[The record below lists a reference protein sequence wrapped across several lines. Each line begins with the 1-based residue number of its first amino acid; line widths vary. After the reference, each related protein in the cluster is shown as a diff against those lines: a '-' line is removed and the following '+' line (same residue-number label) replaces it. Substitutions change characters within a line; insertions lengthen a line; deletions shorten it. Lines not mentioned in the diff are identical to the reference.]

1 MDELQDDWD
10 DNQLKIKAIEFYN
23 KYKKDEELLRII
35 QSKEFVDIISRLY
48 NLTRTNANKFLIKNY
63 SSIEDKRRIMEEKD
77 SMNQYKFISLKDKSE
92 ILEIY
97 KDNKLIAYA
106 LVSYESEVDF
116 GKYIFLHFI
125 NFINNEDSSNY
136 KKLEKL
142 IIEKLKNRQVL
153 YFDRTISFQYDHTK
167 EEKVLEEINNMGYM
181 CIWKNCKVELDIS
194 RCNKLTV
201 EGDIKKVQSIGLD
214 YTGIGKVIPTRFENK
229 TNLYEGTLAKEK
241 FFMNV
246 VSKGDR
252 AFVNLY
258 IYNGKIEDKDY
269 IRQAYEVT
277 SKFLFEHNISK
288 LVTFVSPENII
299 LLDNIINFNILQN
312 IYWLRKQL

>member
-1 MDELQDDWD
+1 MDELQDNWD
-10 DNQLKIKAIEFYN
+10 ENQLKIKAIEFYN
-23 KYKKDEELLRII
+23 KYKKDEELLKII
-35 QSKEFVDIISRLY
+35 QSREFADVISRLY
-48 NLTRTNANKFLIKNY
+48 NLTRTNTNKFLIKNY
-63 SSIEDKRRIMEEKD
+63 SSIEDKRKIMEEKD
-77 SMNQYKFISLKDKSE
+77 NINQYKFIILKDKSE

-97 KDNKLIAYA
+97 KDNKVIAYA

-125 NFINNEDSSNY
+125 TFINNEDSSNY

-142 IIEKLKNRQVL
+142 IIEKLKSRQML
-153 YFDRTISFQYDHTK
+153 YFDRTISFEYDDTK
-167 EEKVLEEINNMGYM
+167 EEKVLEEISNMGYM

-194 RCNKLTV
+194 RFNKMTI

-229 TNLYEGTLAKEK
+229 TNIYEGTLGKGK
-241 FFMNV
+241 FFINV
-246 VSKGDR
+246 VSKRDK

-269 IRQAYEVT
+269 IRQAYELT
-277 SKFLFEHNISK
+277 CKFLFEHNISK

-299 LLDNIINFNILQN
+299 LLDNVIKFNILQN